1 MLFHRHQFLYGISG
15 IVLWW
20 FDSYL
25 TGRTQTVTVSGLSSR
40 PAEISF
46 GVQQGSVLGPIF
58 FILYSAPL
66 SSLIETHS
74 VSNQSFADNI
84 QLLRCCPPDQIHAT
98 LLTCLTQYK
107 LRLNDNKKDALL
119 MKSDRTIFSEA
130 QPSFLCVTGTS
141 DILFTACGRKLGFT
155 ILGKTLDKHI
165 LNVCLSAYVYC

>member
-40 PAEISF
+40 PADISF
-46 GVQQGSVLGPIF
+46 SVQQGSVLGPIF

-107 LRLNDNKKDALL
+107 LRLMNLERLQGTCHHEETVTFFRTETKSFTSQQALKKQEIIHA
-119 MKSDRTIFSEA
+119 T
-130 QPSFLCVTGTS
+130 TGT
-141 DILFTACGRKLGFT
+141 DETGEVT
-155 ILGKTLDKHI
+155 
-165 LNVCLSAYVYC
+165 